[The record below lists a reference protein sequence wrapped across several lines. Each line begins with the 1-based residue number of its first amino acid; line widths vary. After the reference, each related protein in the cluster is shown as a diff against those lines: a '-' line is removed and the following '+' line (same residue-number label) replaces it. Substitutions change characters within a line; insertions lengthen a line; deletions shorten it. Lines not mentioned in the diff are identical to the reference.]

1 MRQRGFLLAAGLI
14 VLAGYVT
21 PLAYA
26 APNGRAN
33 AALPPPTNLL
43 HQVSAADRHRW
54 LQAVAIANRSAA
66 VRSQRKRYPGL
77 RSTTFAFPA
86 RCCVDLWYATNGHN
100 RAFVRVDL
108 RRGKVLQQWTGWQS
122 DWQMAR
128 AYPGLFGRVWN
139 SPWLLVPLGLLFIVP
154 FFDWR
159 RPFRMLHLDLLMLVA
174 FGVSHVLFNRGTIGW
189 SVPLVYPV
197 LVYLLVRMLMIGFR
211 RRPAVTG
218 QRLIPRIPAT
228 WLLAGT
234 LVLLCGRIVLNV
246 VDSNVLDI
254 GYAGVIGAHHI
265 EHGSQLY
272 NGHFAVDPSNGD
284 TYGPVMYLAYVPFEH
299 VIGWSG
305 KWDDVPAAHAA
316 AITWDLLTVLGLFL
330 LGRRL
335 RRGRDGTL
343 LGGALAF
350 SWAAYPYSLFALS
363 NNTNDAFVSM
373 IVVFAL
379 LALTTAPVR
388 GFLLGLGAAAKF
400 APLAL
405 APLFADPNGE
415 RRVRPQLLFAGAILL
430 VLVASIV
437 PFLPPGGLH
446 RFYDRTLGFQLG
458 RDSPFSVWGQDPSLS
473 WLQTLLKIAAVNLAA
488 VLFIVPERKT
498 PTQLAA
504 LGAAVLIAL
513 QLPTTHWFYLY
524 VVWFAPLVLIALFTR
539 YEIGARVPEPP
550 PPQRLAAR
558 PA

>member
-14 VLAGYVT
+14 VLAGYAT

-33 AALPPPTNLL
+33 AALPPPTELL

-54 LQAVAIANRSAA
+54 LEAVVIANRSAA

-108 RRGKVLQQWTGWQS
+108 QRRKVLQQWTGWQS

-128 AYPGLFGRVWN
+128 GYPGLFGRVWN
-139 SPWLLVPLGLLFIVP
+139 SPWLLVPLGALFLLP

-159 RPFRMLHLDLLMLVA
+159 RPFRMLHLDLLMLLA
-174 FGVSHVLFNRGTIGW
+174 FGVSHVFFNRGSIGW

-197 LVYLLVRMLMIGFR
+197 LAYLLVRMLLVAIR
-211 RRPAVTG
+211 PRPAPAG
-218 QRLIPRIPAT
+218 QRLVPFAPAT
-228 WLLAGT
+228 WLVVGAVALF
-234 LVLLCGRIVLNV
+234 CGRVVLNV
-246 VDSNVLDI
+246 VDSNVLDV

-265 EHGSQLY
+265 EHGSPLY
-272 NGHFAVDPSNGD
+272 DGHFAVDPSNGD

-305 KWDDVPAAHAA
+305 KWDDLPAAHAA
-316 AITWDLLTVLGLFL
+316 AIAWDLLTLLGLFL
-330 LGRRL
+330 LGRRM
-335 RRGRDGTL
+335 RPGREGTM

-350 SWAAYPYSLFALS
+350 AWTAYPYSLFVLS
-363 NNTNDAFVSM
+363 NNTNDAFVSL

-379 LALTTAPVR
+379 LAVSTAPVR
-388 GFLLGLGAAAKF
+388 GALVGLGAAAKF

-405 APLFADPNGE
+405 APMFANPNDE
-415 RRVRPQLLFAGAILL
+415 RRLRGPLIFAAVLIL

-437 PFLPPGGLH
+437 PFLPAGGLH
-446 RFYDRTLGFQLG
+446 SFYDRTLGFQLG
-458 RDSPFSVWGQDPSLS
+458 RESPFSVWGQDPSLH
-473 WLQTLLKIAAVNLAA
+473 WLQ
-488 VLFIVPERKT
+488 P
-498 PTQLAA
+498 
-504 LGAAVLIAL
+504 
-513 QLPTTHWFYLY
+513 
-524 VVWFAPLVLIALFTR
+524 
-539 YEIGARVPEPP
+539 
-550 PPQRLAAR
+550 
-558 PA
+558 

>member
-1 MRQRGFLLAAGLI
+1 MRQRACVVAAALVLLTGYAAQS
-14 VLAGYVT
+14 AS
-21 PLAYA
+21 A
-26 APNGRAN
+26 APNGRAE

-54 LQAVAIANRSAA
+54 LEAVAIANHSRA

-108 RRGKVLQQWTGWQS
+108 RRRKVLQQWTGWQS

-128 AYPGLFGRVWN
+128 GYPGLFGRVWN
-139 SPWLLVPLGLLFIVP
+139 SPWLLIPLGLLFLLP
-154 FFDWR
+154 FVDWR
-159 RPFRMLHLDLLMLVA
+159 RPFRLLHLDLLMLLA
-174 FGVSHVLFNRGTIGW
+174 FGISHVFFNRTKIGW

-197 LVYLLVRMLMIGFR
+197 LLYLLIRMLVVGFR
-211 RRPAVTG
+211 RRPAPTR
-218 QRLIPRIPAT
+218 QRLIPLFPAK
-228 WLLAGT
+228 WLLAGAV
-234 LVLLCGRIVLNV
+234 VLMCGRIVLNI
-246 VDSNVLDI
+246 VDSNVLDV

-272 NGHFAVDPSNGD
+272 DGHFAIDPSNGD

-316 AITWDLLTVLGLFL
+316 AITWDLLTFLGLFL

-335 RRGRDGTL
+335 RRGREGTW

-350 SWAAYPYSLFALS
+350 AWAAYPYSLFVLS

-379 LALTTAPVR
+379 LALSAAPVR
-388 GFLLGLGAAAKF
+388 GLLIGIGAAAKF

-415 RRVRPQLLFAGAILL
+415 RRARSQLVFAAAIVL

-437 PFLPPGGLH
+437 PFLPPGGIH

-458 RDSPFSVWGQDPSLS
+458 RESPFSVWGQDPSLK
-473 WLQTLLKIAAVNLAA
+473 WLQTLLKVVAVNLAA
-488 VLFIVPERKT
+488 LLFILPERKT
-498 PTQLAA
+498 PTQVAA

-513 QLPTTHWFYLY
+513 QLPTVHWFYLY
-524 VVWFAPLVLIALFTR
+524 IVWFAPLVLIALFTR
-539 YEIGARVPEPP
+539 YEIGMAPAAPP
-550 PPQRLAAR
+550 
-558 PA
+558 